1 MIEWLTWVQVI
12 VATAAG
18 LLCLGFGIAGRPPAD
33 LTLGSLLLVELLL
46 LAQLVA
52 AVVAPLVGNEA
63 SGNLVEFYVY
73 LVSAI
78 LIPPLAVLW
87 GLVERSRWST
97 VVLGVAALA
106 VAIMVWRMNVIWFV
120 QMA

>member
-1 MIEWLTWVQVI
+1 MIEWLTWVQVL

-18 LLCLGFGIAGRPPAD
+18 ILCLISGIAGRPPAD

-46 LAQLVA
+46 LVQLVV
-52 AVVAPLVGNEA
+52 AVVAPLVGNEP
-63 SGNLVEFYVY
+63 SGNLVEYYVY

-78 LIPPLAVLW
+78 LIPPLAVIW

-106 VAIMVWRMNVIWFV
+106 VAVMVYRMHVIWFV
-120 QMA
+120 QTA

>member
-1 MIEWLTWVQVI
+1 MIEWLTWVLVA

-18 LLCLGFGIAGRPPAD
+18 LLCLVFGIAGRPPAD
-33 LTLGSLLLVELLL
+33 LTLGSVLLVELLL
-46 LAQLVA
+46 LVQLGVA
-52 AVVAPLVGNEA
+52 VTAPLVGNEPT
-63 SGNLVEFYVY
+63 GNLVEYYVY

-78 LIPPLAVLW
+78 LIPPLTVLW

-97 VVLGVAALA
+97 VVLAIGALA
-106 VAIMVWRMNVIWFV
+106 VAVMVYRMHVIWFV

>member
-1 MIEWLTWVQVI
+1 MIEWLTWAQVI

-33 LTLGSLLLVELLL
+33 LTLGSVLLVELLL
-46 LAQLVA
+46 LVQLGVA
-52 AVVAPLVGNEA
+52 VTAPLVGNA
-63 SGNLVEFYVY
+63 PSGNLVEYYVY

-78 LIPPLAVLW
+78 LIPPLTVLW

-97 VVLGVAALA
+97 VVLAIGALA
-106 VAIMVWRMNVIWFV
+106 VAVMVYRMHVIWFV
-120 QMA
+120 QTA